1 MRKLLIAILV
11 TAGLGWI
18 GTSGL
23 SAAPAT
29 GAVIDQ
35 AATAASPLT
44 GARYVRHRGRVCYTK
59 CYREFVI
66 GPRVC
71 RRYCGL

>member
-1 MRKLLIAILV
+1 MRTLLIAMLV
-11 TAGLGWI
+11 TAGLGWS

-23 SAAPAT
+23 SAAPAA

-35 AATAASPLT
+35 TATSASPFT
-44 GARYVRHRGRVCYTK
+44 SARYVRYRGRACYTK
-59 CYREFVI
+59 CYREFVV

>member
-1 MRKLLIAILV
+1 MRTLLIATLV
-11 TAGLGWI
+11 AAGLGWI
-18 GTSGL
+18 GTSAL
-23 SAAPAT
+23 SAAPVS
-29 GAVIDQ
+29 GAAIDQ
-35 AATAASPLT
+35 AATAASPLKA
-44 GARYVRHRGRVCYTK
+44 ARYQRYRGRVCYTK